1 MFNHCLCDD
10 TSSSQFLHA
19 WAKLIR
25 EPNTELTMVLFHG
38 WHMLKPWDPPQVHF
52 SHLGYT
58 RTNPAFQDELLLK
71 MMMMMMMQSQSEP
84 LVVTLF
90 TFGASD
96 VVWLKQQCV
105 PEIIVKLPKG
115 YYGNGFVLACA
126 EIIVKDLVAV
136 NLRHGLEVVNEA
148 KASLDD
154 EEYIRSIW
162 LICWRTKQCVLI
174 FVRVWLSRSGWG

>member
-1 MFNHCLCDD
+1 M
-10 TSSSQFLHA
+10 
-19 WAKLIR
+19 
-25 EPNTELTMVLFHG
+25 
-38 WHMLKPWDPPQVHF
+38 HF

-154 EEYIRSIW
+154 EEYIRSI
-162 LICWRTKQCVLI
+162 
-174 FVRVWLSRSGWG
+174 

>member
-1 MFNHCLCDD
+1 MDATAEELLESCKVPNNSWRKLLYKATSLQCGGMILCTMFNHCLCDD

-25 EPNTELTMVLFHG
+25 EPNTELTMV
-38 WHMLKPWDPPQVHF
+38 HF

-71 MMMMMMMQSQSEP
+71 MMMMMQSQSES

-154 EEYIRSIW
+154 EEYIRSI
-162 LICWRTKQCVLI
+162 
-174 FVRVWLSRSGWG
+174 